1 MEKIIRYTVTEADQ
15 GLTLRQ
21 ILKDRCFL
29 SAGQIRH
36 VLNLKGAL
44 VFQASPAR
52 KTAEPLFTMKT
63 PVLSGDEITITLPD
77 TGPSVVPAEGDLSI
91 LYHSND
97 LLMVNKPSG
106 MAVHP
111 AHGHYDDTL
120 VNYLAALYPEP
131 VRLIGRLDKETSG
144 LIAVTRNTPAAT
156 ILEKQRADGTLSRI
170 YLALVLGEMEG
181 AGLIDQP
188 LLETRENTPLG
199 ENGRPLRLMKP
210 DPSGKPARTEY
221 QVLKV
226 LDVSGEKISLV
237 KIHLLTGRTHQIR
250 THFAHLGHPL
260 LGDQLYQEYTG
271 TISSMPAP
279 RTMLHS
285 WKIRCLEP
293 FTKEPLEI
301 TAPPPE
307 DFMAFLPSDVQ
318 VDLDQ

>member
-1 MEKIIRYTVTEADQ
+1 MEKNIRYTVTEADQ

-63 PVLSGDEITITLPD
+63 PVLAGDEITVTLPD

-91 LYHSND
+91 LYNSND

-144 LIAVTRNTPAAT
+144 LIAVARNTPAAT
-156 ILEKQRADGTLSRI
+156 ILERQRADGTLSRI
-170 YLALVLGEMEG
+170 YLALVLGKMEG

-188 LLETRENTPLG
+188 LLETRDNTPLG
-199 ENGRPLRLMKP
+199 ENGRLLRLMKP
-210 DPSGKPARTEY
+210 DPSGKPAQTEY
-221 QVLKV
+221 QVLFS
-226 LDVSGEKISLV
+226 DENISLV
-237 KIHLLTGRTHQIR
+237 RIHLLTGRTHQIR

-260 LGDQLYQEYTG
+260 LGDKLYQEYTSY
-271 TISSMPAP
+271 TPPVTVPDAP

-301 TAPPPE
+301 TAPLPE
-307 DFMAFLPSDVQ
+307 DFMAFLPSEARFSCS
-318 VDLDQ
+318 L